1 MAESAL
7 GTSSASGRGQRPQ
20 QVNNASKEGGSTA
33 STIAVGNGV
42 GGFNSNYIQVKQ
54 SQRGNPVLDCIK
66 NVSWQY
72 NSSIMADYVMG
83 STCALFISV
92 RYHML
97 HPNYL
102 YRRMKEIGSDFR
114 NRIVLCQVD
123 VEDNV
128 KALLEL
134 NKLCFT
140 HRFTLMLSW
149 SPLEAGRYLE
159 TFKSYENKPSTS
171 IQEKVE
177 TEFLPQVT
185 NVLKSVKSINRTDVV
200 TLFEAFRHF
209 QGICAAEESQ
219 LLLCPGLGEKK
230 VKRLHHALHTPFKR
244 AKSSHHGTIS
254 DNASREA
261 TPVLDPE
268 GPDAESLDRNPSS

>member
-7 GTSSASGRGQRPQ
+7 GTSSASGQGQRPQ

-209 QGICAAEESQ
+209 QGICAAN
-219 LLLCPGLGEKK
+219 
-230 VKRLHHALHTPFKR
+230 KRE
-244 AKSSHHGTIS
+244 
-254 DNASREA
+254 RE
-261 TPVLDPE
+261 
-268 GPDAESLDRNPSS
+268 